1 MLLGCGFSHVEVVPT
16 GADLS
21 AYAKI
26 ENQASCCGPV
36 GSPNGGC
43 CEPVSLAN
51 TPELLQR
58 MAELLKR
65 YDVNQYA
72 ASVRV
77 YAVK

>member
-1 MLLGCGFSHVEVVPT
+1 M
-16 GADLS
+16 
-21 AYAKI
+21 
-26 ENQASCCGPV
+26 SCCSPA
-36 GSPNGGC
+36 GSPSSGC

-58 MAELLKR
+58 MAHLLER
-65 YDVNQYA
+65 YDVNQFA